1 MSGTKS
7 SSRLGAQKKDSGSR
21 YATRFLALEKGKR
34 NNPSKE
40 TNSSKPCNCLVK
52 SEGGKGGKTNQNSK
66 LPVKKTNMKCTGK
79 DYKKRS
85 TSANHREKVVIVS
98 KRSSS
103 VSVVKSCKL
112 RKSVSV
118 KKVSYSTSVVLSSDD
133 EEEEEEEDTDSEEE
147 ESEEEEKK
155 ECSRKKRTVMKRT
168 TSKVKSSVRESKKA
182 GNKSKKKDKAIKL
195 LCEKLSS
202 GKHKSPS
209 RELRPRFPYTML
221 QEWPTARTHR
231 MASLNALAKV
241 HVLYE
246 NEGRVVGE
254 NIHEADE
261 STLIDF
267 LNEDSDSDSDSKKDI
282 KPIVSNLKKNE
293 KAKAIEEKPKNVK
306 KEKAVL
312 AKTKIPRRGKKRK
325 LPEVEIIDT
334 KICKRMAR
342 LNAQAILA
350 ASYELEPK
358 PKRNYKRQEKCYSS
372 SDTETEVD
380 LSIVKIEREDE
391 QEVIETPKPTKKCEK
406 RKIEDIKPEEQSI
419 QNTEQSIPKKVT
431 KLETKN
437 KKNLSESEVTI
448 IENSTSAA
456 TVSNRSCTVASAAAT
471 TQVGMT
477 QYTEVTK
484 VQINTHKD
492 SEIKEE
498 SKSERKI
505 KHIVSNED
513 VAITQM
519 YRYQSETAN
528 ESYCVQMQTTYKPSS
543 KSMAAATNLPS
554 TSRDIRPYGN
564 ETAGSNTSSYYG
576 HSSMLPSQAYPS
588 VGPVPPVGRLPRH
601 YGASAFSVPH
611 YKHSQQMQF
620 PSNEYNSK
628 YITSYFLAT

>member
-7 SSRLGAQKKDSGSR
+7 SSRLGAPKKDSGSR

-40 TNSSKPCNCLVK
+40 TNSSKSCNCVVK

-85 TSANHREKVVIVS
+85 TSTNHREKVVIVS

-118 KKVSYSTSVVLSSDD
+118 KKVSYSTSVVLSSD
-133 EEEEEEEDTDSEEE
+133 EEEEEEDTDSEEE

-155 ECSRKKRTVMKRT
+155 ECLRKKKTVLKRT

-182 GNKSKKKDKAIKL
+182 GNKSKKKNKAIKM

-261 STLIDF
+261 TTLIDF
-267 LNEDSDSDSDSKKDI
+267 LNEESDEDSDSKKDI
-282 KPIVSNLKKNE
+282 KPIISNLKKNE

-312 AKTKIPRRGKKRK
+312 AKMKIPRRGKKRK
-325 LPEVEIIDT
+325 LPEIEIIDT
-334 KICKRMAR
+334 KICKRMAS

-350 ASYELEPK
+350 ASYQLEPK

-380 LSIVKIEREDE
+380 LSIVKIENEE
-391 QEVIETPKPTKKCEK
+391 EEILETPKPTKKCEK
-406 RKIEDIKPEEQSI
+406 RKIEDIKPSPKERSI
-419 QNTEQSIPKKVT
+419 QNTEQSILKKVT
-431 KLETKN
+431 KLEPKN

-448 IENSTSAA
+448 IENNTSAA
-456 TVSNRSCTVASAAAT
+456 TVSNRSCTVASAAAS

-528 ESYCVQMQTTYKPSS
+528 ESYCVQMQTTYKPGS

-554 TSRDIRPYGN
+554 TSSDIRPYGN
-564 ETAGSNTSSYYG
+564 ETALSNTSNYYG

-588 VGPVPPVGRLPRH
+588 VGSVPPVGRLPRH

-611 YKHSQQMQF
+611 YKHSQHKQF

-628 YITSYFLAT
+628 YLTSYFLVK